1 MTVITKQPRY
11 QGLFLHPILSLV
23 VSLIGLGLSILL
35 VFLFVAA
42 GVMALVQDGLNA
54 QLLTLFTMGW
64 TALLVGGLFLFP
76 IVQSIQQLTGRET
89 HFATRSYLKIATVM
103 MVLWLPLLLL
113 GQVVA
118 ARAILPWLIL
128 PPLQM
133 FLVVTPIFFLIELA
147 RRNLPHPEGAGWGVY
162 GIGVLLTQPLVI
174 FLELVA
180 LVILA
185 AAGLAWLSTQPVL
198 WSQITNLADRLT
210 YAQMNPQLTEQ
221 ILLPYLRS
229 PAVLIGVLA
238 IGAGLLPLIEELLK
252 PLAVWVMAS
261 RKLEESTGFVLG
273 LFAGGTFALL
283 ESLGMAASTDLETW
297 ASVLTA
303 RVGTGVLHVTTTAL
317 TGWGLASAWKY
328 RKYLRLGLMLL
339 VSFSLHAVWNAFG
352 LLLGL
357 ERYLP
362 ESVNGWLKPA
372 RSIVLVAMALIM
384 VLILLIMNLRL
395 QRVEFQRKQ
404 ALAQGVTP
412 GQAELPAVVDT
423 GKDAEAE

>member
-35 VFLFVAA
+35 VFLFAAA
-42 GVMALVQDGLNA
+42 GVMALA
-54 QLLTLFTMGW
+54 QEQQNSDLLSFFSMGW
-64 TALLVGGLFLFP
+64 TALLVGALFLFP
-76 IVQSIQQLTGRET
+76 IVQSILQLSGRET
-89 HFATRSYLKIATVM
+89 RFTARSYLKIATVM

-118 ARAILPWLIL
+118 ARAFLPWLIL

-133 FLVVTPIFFLIELA
+133 ILVVTPIFFLIELA
-147 RRNLPHPEGAGWGVY
+147 RRNLIHPEGAGWGAY

-180 LVILA
+180 LVVLA
-185 AAGLAWLSTQPVL
+185 AAALAWLSTQPVL
-198 WSQITNLADRLT
+198 WSEITNLADRLT
-210 YAQMNPQLTEQ
+210 YAQMNPHLTEQ

-229 PAVLIGVLA
+229 PTVLIGVLA

-252 PLAVWVMAS
+252 PLAVWVMAG
-261 RKLEESTGFVLG
+261 RKIEESTGFVLG

-283 ESLGMAASTDLETW
+283 ESLGIAASTNLETW

-357 ERYLP
+357 ESYLP

-372 RSIVLVAMALIM
+372 GSIVLVAMALIM

-404 ALAQGVTP
+404 ALVQGVTP
-412 GQAELPAVVDT
+412 GQAELPAAVDA
-423 GKDAEAE
+423 GKDAKAE